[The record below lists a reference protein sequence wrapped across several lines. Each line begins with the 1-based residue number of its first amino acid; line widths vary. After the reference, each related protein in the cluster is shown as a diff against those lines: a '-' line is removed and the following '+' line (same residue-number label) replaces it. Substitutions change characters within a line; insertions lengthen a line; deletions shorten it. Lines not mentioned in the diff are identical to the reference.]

1 MGVSIMCFRKQG
13 WCLVLELLLLP
24 LGTGFQ
30 GHSIPDINAT
40 TGSNVTL
47 KIHKDPLGPYK
58 RITWLHTK
66 NQKILEYNYNSTKTI
81 FESEFKGRVYLEE
94 NDGAL
99 HISNVR
105 KEDKGTYYMRVL
117 RETENELKITLEVFD
132 PVPKPSIEIN
142 KTEASTDSC
151 HLRLSCEVKDQH
163 VDYTWYESS
172 GPFPKKSPGY
182 VLDLIVTPQN
192 KSTFYTC
199 QVSNPVSSKN
209 DTVYFTL
216 PCDLARSSGVCWT
229 ATWLVVTTLIIH
241 RILLT

>member
-1 MGVSIMCFRKQG
+1 MA
-13 WCLVLELLLLP
+13 
-24 LGTGFQ
+24 

-94 NDGAL
+94 NNGAL

-117 RETENELKITLEVFD
+117 RETENELKITLEVFGEFWSHGTKAHSGTLM
-132 PVPKPSIEIN
+132 VYWESGEL
-142 KTEASTDSC
+142 TEREKRTLG
-151 HLRLSCEVKDQH
+151 HT
-163 VDYTWYESS
+163 Y
-172 GPFPKKSPGY
+172 FISPG
-182 VLDLIVTPQN
+182 DT
-192 KSTFYTC
+192 
-199 QVSNPVSSKN
+199 SS
-209 DTVYFTL
+209 
-216 PCDLARSSGVCWT
+216 
-229 ATWLVVTTLIIH
+229 
-241 RILLT
+241 

>member
-1 MGVSIMCFRKQG
+1 MCLRKQG

-30 GHSIPDINAT
+30 GLFVTIVTTVDGFSAQDNIRTIDI
-40 TGSNVTL
+40 
-47 KIHKDPLGPYK
+47 
-58 RITWLHTK
+58 
-66 NQKILEYNYNSTKTI
+66 
-81 FESEFKGRVYLEE
+81 
-94 NDGAL
+94 GA
-99 HISNVR
+99 
-105 KEDKGTYYMRVL
+105 
-117 RETENELKITLEVFD
+117 D
-132 PVPKPSIEIN
+132 PVPKPSIEIE
-142 KTEASTDSC
+142 KREESTDSC
-151 HLRLSCEVKDQH
+151 HLRLSCEVEDQH

-182 VLDLIVTPQN
+182 VLELTVTPQN

-209 DTVYFTL
+209 DTVYFEP
-216 PCDLARSSGVCWT
+216 PCKLARSSGVHWI

>member
-1 MGVSIMCFRKQG
+1 
-13 WCLVLELLLLP
+13 
-24 LGTGFQ
+24 
-30 GHSIPDINAT
+30 
-40 TGSNVTL
+40 
-47 KIHKDPLGPYK
+47 
-58 RITWLHTK
+58 
-66 NQKILEYNYNSTKTI
+66 
-81 FESEFKGRVYLEE
+81 
-94 NDGAL
+94 
-99 HISNVR
+99 
-105 KEDKGTYYMRVL
+105 MRVL

-216 PCDLARSSGVCWT
+216 PCDLDARMFHLKTDVSSSYAEEEAESVWDWFFPCPTDKLW
-229 ATWLVVTTLIIH
+229 
-241 RILLT
+241 

>member
-1 MGVSIMCFRKQG
+1 MCFIKQG

-94 NDGAL
+94 NNGAL

-117 RETENELKITLEVFD
+117 RETENELKITLEVF
-132 PVPKPSIEIN
+132 
-142 KTEASTDSC
+142 
-151 HLRLSCEVKDQH
+151 
-163 VDYTWYESS
+163 
-172 GPFPKKSPGY
+172 
-182 VLDLIVTPQN
+182 
-192 KSTFYTC
+192 
-199 QVSNPVSSKN
+199 
-209 DTVYFTL
+209 
-216 PCDLARSSGVCWT
+216 ARSSGVCWT